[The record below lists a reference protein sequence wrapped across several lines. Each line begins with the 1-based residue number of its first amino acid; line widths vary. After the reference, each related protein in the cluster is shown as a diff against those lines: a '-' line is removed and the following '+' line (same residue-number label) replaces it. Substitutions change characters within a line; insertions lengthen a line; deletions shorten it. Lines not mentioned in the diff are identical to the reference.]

1 MLQFMTLS
9 GLFVKHNK
17 ENNKSAVYI
26 FSRTVMRSQY
36 PGCKTGMHCHKVKA
50 CVAIRATCKAV
61 QYTDMIYGTR
71 PSPLQF
77 PSISPAIIT
86 LNSIFL
92 VLAAW
97 TDVHNLFTFR
107 QILNRKHQTTE

>member
-17 ENNKSAVYI
+17 ENNKSTIYI
-26 FSRTVMRSQY
+26 FSVTVMCSQY
-36 PGCKTGMHCHKVKA
+36 PGWKTGMKHHKMEA
-50 CVAIRATCKAV
+50 CVAIRATWYAV
-61 QYTDMIYGTR
+61 QYTDVTYGTP
-71 PSPLQF
+71 PSHIRF
-77 PSISPAIIT
+77 PSISAAIIT

-97 TDVHNLFTFR
+97 IDVHNLFTFR